1 MGIKP
6 IRGDG
11 ETTSNSDYAG
21 RSWMNIS
28 TTTNFAANPNMTRY
42 YYQSIYDLAGGFP
55 VDMTHF
61 YGKFRLL
68 VHVTCPSGTEATIQA
83 AFGHPYHTTL
93 ADKRLF
99 VLEPVYI
106 DSNYPY
112 NFLDLGTIQIP
123 LQKLNEQFI
132 ATALPTEA
140 AYHDEYDNLRV
151 SIWAQRVAGSGEL
164 TFDHLVFMPF
174 EHSIEIGDIET
185 EQPYDRIAIAEL
197 STRELIAQQFYHKQ
211 GSLSVDARNWY
222 IPKSGGILK
231 VLIDSQSG
239 NVSTAYTLELETRA
253 IW

>member
-1 MGIKP
+1 M
-6 IRGDG
+6 
-11 ETTSNSDYAG
+11 
-21 RSWMNIS
+21 
-28 TTTNFAANPNMTRY
+28 
-42 YYQSIYDLAGGFP
+42 
-55 VDMTHF
+55 
-61 YGKFRLL
+61 
-68 VHVTCPSGTEATIQA
+68 
-83 AFGHPYHTTL
+83 
-93 ADKRLF
+93 
-99 VLEPVYI
+99 
-106 DSNYPY
+106 
-112 NFLDLGTIQIP
+112 
-123 LQKLNEQFI
+123 
-132 ATALPTEA
+132 
-140 AYHDEYDNLRV
+140 
-151 SIWAQRVAGSGEL
+151 AGSGEL